1 MDDKLVVTVSD
12 AVKLLSISR
21 PTLYR
26 YIKKDPTFPKAIHL
40 TEKKVV
46 FRVEALK
53 SGLLVRKAFLVFKN
67 KLKNGSKPYM
77 QM

>member
-53 SGLLVRKAFLVFKN
+53 DWLVKKEGV
-67 KLKNGSKPYM
+67 PCI
-77 QM
+77 

>member
-12 AVKLLSISR
+12 AIKLLCISR

-26 YIKKDPTFPKAIHL
+26 YMQQDPTFPKAIHL

-53 SGLLVRKAFLVFKN
+53 RLVA
-67 KLKNGSKPYM
+67 SKEEVPCI
-77 QM
+77 